1 MVRIIIQSS
10 SILVLVLALLSAG
23 CSPGPSRKEVS
34 DNLQANISLLQ
45 NEPPVIEGSLVYNPT
60 LVTML
65 YQKGERYLS
74 PRWDSRENIEQ
85 MIAAI
90 RNSGSEGLNPEDYH
104 LSAIEEL
111 AGNIGYSDAVSA
123 PDIARLEIL
132 LTDALLLLS
141 AHLSRGKI
149 NSESIDPQWKAARR
163 TLRVNLEEFV
173 DSILSNGRIAE
184 SLTYL
189 TPRHNEYHNLRK
201 ALEKYRVIEDNGG
214 WELFLTTMA
223 KIEEGMAD
231 PDIARLR
238 KRLSV
243 TQGPIEPD
251 TPERNLFDRTLRDH
265 VVLFQRRNGLTP
277 DGIVGRATVEALNI
291 TVQER
296 IAAIEA
302 NLERWRW
309 LSEDLGRRYIR
320 VNIANYDLHVIEEG
334 EVVFSSEAIVG
345 RPYRRTPVFSSLMTF
360 LVFNP
365 DWIVPPGIL
374 HNDVIPAVI
383 RNPGYLA
390 DNNMSVLRGDGTEVD
405 PASIDWRS
413 FSASGFPYRIRQAPG
428 RTNALGRVK
437 FMFPNQYNVYIH
449 DTPARNLFVH
459 TDRSFSSGCI
469 RIDRPLELAEYLLKD
484 NPAWNSSR
492 IREVTGKGAELRVN
506 IPDPIRVHILYMTAW
521 ATDDGTVYFRRDVYD
536 RDRLLISALREPSP
550 GTSL

>member
-1 MVRIIIQSS
+1 MIFQFGFIPVFF
-10 SILVLVLALLSAG
+10 LALLTAG
-23 CSPGPSRKEVS
+23 CTQGPSRKEVS
-34 DNLQANISLLQ
+34 ANLQKKLDLLQ
-45 NEPPVIEGSLVYNPT
+45 NETPVIEGSLVYNPT
-60 LVTML
+60 LVSML
-65 YQKGERYLS
+65 YQKGESYLS
-74 PRWDSRENIEQ
+74 PRWDSHENIEQ
-85 MIAAI
+85 MITAI
-90 RNSGSEGLNPEDYH
+90 RNSKSDGLNPEDYH

-111 AGNIGYSDAVSA
+111 AGKIVYSNAVSA
-123 PDIARLEIL
+123 PDVARLEIL

-141 AHLSRGKI
+141 SHLSGGKV

-163 TLRVNLEEFV
+163 TLRADLEEFV
-173 DSILSNGRIAE
+173 DSILSNERIAE

-201 ALEKYRVIEDNGG
+201 ALEKYRLIEDNGG
-214 WELFLTTMA
+214 WELFFTGMA
-223 KIEEGMAD
+223 KIEEGMVH

-238 KRLSV
+238 RRLAV
-243 TQGPIEPD
+243 TQGPVDPD
-251 TPERNLFDRTLRDH
+251 TPDSNLFDKTLYNH

-277 DGIVGRATVEALNI
+277 DGIVGRATIEALNI

-296 IAAIEA
+296 IASIEA

-334 EVVFSSEAIVG
+334 RVVFSSEAIVG
-345 RPYRRTPVFSSLMTF
+345 RPYRRTPVFSSLMTYM
-360 LVFNP
+360 VFNP
-365 DWIVPPGIL
+365 DWIIPPGIL

-390 DNNMSVLRGDGTEVD
+390 ENNMSVLRGDGTEVD
-405 PASIDWRS
+405 PVSIDWKS
-413 FSASGFPYRIRQAPG
+413 FSASSGFPYRIRQAPG

-492 IREVTGKGAELRVN
+492 VKEVLEKGAELRVN
-506 IPDPIRVHILYMTAW
+506 IPDPIRVHILYLTAW
-521 ATDDGTVYFRRDVYD
+521 AADDGTVYFRNDVYD
-536 RDRLLISALREPSP
+536 RDRLLISSLRETPP
-550 GTSL
+550 GASL